1 MIRTI
6 AIALSAVLAAP
17 AGAAAQP
24 GAPGEKTLP
33 RPGVPPRMPAEK
45 ISPRPVQP
53 PEQPPMQPPE
63 QPPTAPPAAQSK

>member
-24 GAPGEKTLP
+24 AAPPEKLFP
-33 RPGVPPRMPAEK
+33 RPVQPPRMPAEK

-53 PEQPPMQPPE
+53 PAE
-63 QPPTAPPAAQSK
+63 PPTAPSAPQSR

>member
-6 AIALSAVLAAP
+6 AIALSAVLVAA

-24 GAPGEKTLP
+24 GAPAEKILP
-33 RPGVPPRMPAEK
+33 RPVQPPRMPAEK

-53 PEQPPMQPPE
+53 PEQPPS
-63 QPPTAPPAAQSK
+63 APPAAQSK